1 MGYNI
6 KSNLKQKQATTF
18 GPVAILN
25 IGLAVVAMV
34 LVVYFISSSNTIAA
48 QRYSIRSLSEK
59 SASLSAE
66 NGALMAERARFE
78 DSELLSDF
86 ARAGSMVEA
95 RDVAYIFENGSV
107 AVTDR
112 NAP

>member
-1 MGYNI
+1 MTYNA
-6 KSNLKQKQATTF
+6 KTNLKRNQSVAF
-18 GPVAILN
+18 GPLAILN
-25 IGLAVVAMV
+25 VGLTAFAVI

-48 QRYSIRSLSEK
+48 HRYSIRHLSEK
-59 SASLSAE
+59 FASLSAE
-66 NGALMAERARFE
+66 NGVLMAERARFE
-78 DSELLSDF
+78 DSALLSDF
-86 ARAGSMVEA
+86 ARAGNMVEA

>member
-1 MGYNI
+1 MGNDI
-6 KSNLKQKQATTF
+6 KINLRQKRAGLF
-18 GPVAILN
+18 GPLAILN
-25 IGLAVVAMV
+25 AGLMATALV
-34 LVVYFISSSNTIAA
+34 LILYFVFSSNAIAA
-48 QRYSIRSLSEK
+48 QRYSIRHLSEK

-66 NGALMAERARFE
+66 NGVLMAERARFE
-78 DSELLSDF
+78 DSALLSDF
-86 ARAGSMVEA
+86 ARAENMVEA